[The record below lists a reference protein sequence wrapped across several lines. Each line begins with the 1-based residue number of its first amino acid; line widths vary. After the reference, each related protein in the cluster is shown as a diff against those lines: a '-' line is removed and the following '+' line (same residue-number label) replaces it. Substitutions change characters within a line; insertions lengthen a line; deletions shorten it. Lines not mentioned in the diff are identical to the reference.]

1 MTITYKNDIADYKSF
16 LYYTALF
23 EERKIRNIIIF
34 GAMSVMLFIS
44 GFVLALFRLNNASSL
59 FVYLSVGLLA
69 ITLYLVYKVISAV
82 RRSVKKMP
90 KVAPDFLSITNTY
103 EFNEESFSVTSKNA
117 NRKKKQTTELEY
129 SKILKGVE
137 RKDIVY
143 LYLYPNVALMYKKA
157 DYDGEE
163 DLTAFIKN
171 KLGDKFKC
179 KKARKQST
187 K

>member
-16 LYYTALF
+16 LYYTAF
-23 EERKIRNIIIF
+23 IEERKIRNIIIF
-34 GAMSVMLFIS
+34 GAISVALFIA
-44 GFVLALFRLNNASSL
+44 GFVFAMVRMSKAGSL
-59 FVYLSVGLLA
+59 FVYISVGMLALTLFLL
-69 ITLYLVYKVISAV
+69 YKVIAAV
-82 RRSVKKMP
+82 KRSIKKMP

-103 EFNEESFSVTSKNA
+103 EFNENTFTVTSKNA

-129 SKILKGVE
+129 SAILKGVE

-143 LYLYPNVALMYKKA
+143 LYLYPNVALMYKKSN
-157 DYDGEE
+157 YDGDG
-163 DLTAFIKN
+163 DLTEFLKN
-171 KLGDKFKC
+171 KLGEKFKC